1 MCVALVKKK
10 IWLKPSCFVPEVEMI
25 FTLPDN
31 VNSENYINDFLKSI
45 FNEEML
51 LNCEWDFVDAKESN
65 CMYIKIIGEDISKE
79 EKQAYLDHATQKY
92 GDALEGLDICVDG
105 DEVELTYRLRH
116 SPFER
121 VRRITGYLVG
131 TLDRWNNAKQA
142 EERDRVK
149 HDV

>member
-1 MCVALVKKK
+1 MEIKVTGDDICKDEERAL
-10 IWLKPSCFVPEVEMI
+10 I
-25 FTLPDN
+25 
-31 VNSENYINDFLKSI
+31 
-45 FNEEML
+45 
-51 LNCEWDFVDAKESN
+51 ES
-65 CMYIKIIGEDISKE
+65 
-79 EKQAYLDHATQKY
+79 ATAKY
-92 GDALEGLDICVDG
+92 GDALEKLEIHVDG
-105 DEVELTYRLRH
+105 EEVELTYHLRC